1 MPAGGGLEQPS
12 GARAGQVVNRREV
25 ARPWELLPL
34 LLGDV
39 VLEQGAG
46 GSHRG
51 GPRAPE
57 SCWELEGPSHGYRP
71 LETQS
76 LGELMRLACVTVSAH
91 TPPDTPLFTCTGI
104 HSPAHTP
111 VHTSVHTH
119 AHTRTCSPPTPEPCV
134 GPQCTVEQKIRFKS
148 QLHHVLARDYG
159 ISRDPSGPR
168 FLHLPGG
175 ARTPALPLGCLK
187 I

>member
-1 MPAGGGLEQPS
+1 MPAGSGLEQPS

-76 LGELMRLACVTVSAH
+76 LGELM
-91 TPPDTPLFTCTGI
+91 
-104 HSPAHTP
+104 
-111 VHTSVHTH
+111 
-119 AHTRTCSPPTPEPCV
+119 
-134 GPQCTVEQKIRFKS
+134 
-148 QLHHVLARDYG
+148 
-159 ISRDPSGPR
+159 
-168 FLHLPGG
+168 
-175 ARTPALPLGCLK
+175 
-187 I
+187 